1 MFLRKTA
8 IALMTGGFLLAGHVL
23 PASAQ
28 SSCPELYSRMMGAY
42 QNEGQGS
49 PRYNELRSRYTERCG
64 PGREGREGRDRRGG
78 GQCEELRLA
87 CEGKGQLGERGEG
100 NCRRYR
106 ETCERPSRQQ
116 ICEELRQAC
125 MHKGQLGE
133 RGEGN
138 CQKYRETCRR

>member
-8 IALMTGGFLLAGHVL
+8 IAMITGGFVLAAYAF
-23 PASAQ
+23 PAQAQ
-28 SSCPELYSRMMGAY
+28 SSCPDLYGRMMGAY
-42 QNEGQGS
+42 QNEGPGS
-49 PRYNELRSRYTERCG
+49 PRYNELRSRYAERCG
-64 PGREGREGRDRRGG
+64 PGREGRSRHGG

-87 CEGKGQLGERGEG
+87 CENRNQLGERGEG

-106 ETCERPSRQQ
+106 ETCERPSHQQ

-138 CQKYRETCRR
+138 CRRYRETCRR